1 MEEALTGILQ
11 AQTTLNAAVTELC
24 QRTEAQGRRPQDYLI
39 KMAKE
44 DDVETYLNLFEKTAQ
59 QERWP

>member
-24 QRTEAQGRRPQDYLI
+24 QRREAQGRRPQDYLF